1 MNICGAQI
9 PDTPTAPPSSVEQL
23 RGGAAAQGGG
33 LAVIG
38 TGLSLLRTCSN
49 GQVLQYNGTVWA
61 CAVNRGGVSV
71 DVRNYPGATADLV
84 LNNACAAA
92 IAQGGGLVDTRGW
105 AGQTETLANYV
116 SGCTSDTAT
125 IMLVVDPSTRWT
137 TTQTDGGCT
146 FKWGNGSGAWA
157 PGVGQQIG
165 GGPPYGGFNVAASAK
180 VTAIMCPAHTDG
192 TQETMFI
199 SGLHST
205 ASPGPRFQKD

>member
-1 MNICGAQI
+1 MRSESWKRVCRCKELSWGDRRPGAQQRLCCRYC
-9 PDTPTAPPSSVEQL
+9 PR
-23 RGGAAAQGGG
+23 RGAGRYERLG
-33 LAVIG
+33 
-38 TGLSLLRTCSN
+38 
-49 GQVLQYNGTVWA
+49 
-61 CAVNRGGVSV
+61 
-71 DVRNYPGATADLV
+71 
-84 LNNACAAA
+84 
-92 IAQGGGLVDTRGW
+92 
-105 AGQTETLANYV
+105 GQTETLANYV
-116 SGCTSDTAT
+116 RGCTSDTAT